1 MGGLSAAT
9 RGQSGWDGWGVTS
22 QTERS
27 CRTSRRCRRH
37 GPPSEELPCGRL
49 CGEGCCLAR
58 RIYRMEGG
66 GTETDGQ
73 AHLCWRSTC
82 TPACVARATR
92 FWRGGGD
99 SAPQVCGASVGA
111 DGGVIAM
118 TQMHAI
124 CEALMEA
131 TPAAYGSNRFDYNDL
146 KREIESGAPIRIDAS
161 PLLLLAGCVL
171 SSRTDGTL
179 RVPPRIC
186 VSLCKKDAFISNSS
200 SL

>member
-1 MGGLSAAT
+1 
-9 RGQSGWDGWGVTS
+9 
-22 QTERS
+22 
-27 CRTSRRCRRH
+27 
-37 GPPSEELPCGRL
+37 
-49 CGEGCCLAR
+49 
-58 RIYRMEGG
+58 
-66 GTETDGQ
+66 
-73 AHLCWRSTC
+73 
-82 TPACVARATR
+82 
-92 FWRGGGD
+92 
-99 SAPQVCGASVGA
+99 
-111 DGGVIAM
+111 M